1 MREHPTDYIE
11 NLTQFGLGDSGTRGL
26 ESLYHW
32 TELERTVQ
40 ESTGIDR
47 YISRKKRK

>member
-26 ESLYHW
+26 RDWSHW
-32 TELERTVQ
+32 TELDR
-40 ESTGIDR
+40 TGIDR